1 MLEKRVWW
9 RINRAQQAEVQQTK
23 QAPSGGEVA
32 YDCASCGCVSKLVR
46 QGTLSLEVTVVRAG
60 QLGLGAVGAWNWEG
74 EPGGEGSSER
84 GTQHCARCVA
94 AVGNAARP
102 SQSQNARQPDV
113 TTGHGRSICFCV
125 CDALQPCWLEA
136 LELELVLQAEW
147 HDR

>member
-60 QLGLGAVGAWNWEG
+60 QLGLWEHG
-74 EPGGEGSSER
+74 IGRGRGREGSSER

-113 TTGHGRSICFCV
+113 TASHGRSICFCL
-125 CDALQPCWLEA
+125 CDTLQPCWLEA
-136 LELELVLQAEW
+136 LELVLQAEW

>member
-60 QLGLGAVGAWNWEG
+60 QLGLWEHGIGRGRGSLGERLKTEVQERGRRESRDEEYLAVGVG
-74 EPGGEGSSER
+74 RKVDS
-84 GTQHCARCVA
+84 A
-94 AVGNAARP
+94 ASKLPVESPAA
-102 SQSQNARQPDV
+102 QSPTAFRIRLTFPE
-113 TTGHGRSICFCV
+113 S
-125 CDALQPCWLEA
+125 
-136 LELELVLQAEW
+136 
-147 HDR
+147 

>member
-60 QLGLGAVGAWNWEG
+60 QLGLGAVGAWDWEG
-74 EPGGEGSSER
+74 SLEGRGALRGALSTVLAASRRWVRRHVPVRARTPGSL
-84 GTQHCARCVA
+84 T
-94 AVGNAARP
+94 
-102 SQSQNARQPDV
+102 
-113 TTGHGRSICFCV
+113 
-125 CDALQPCWLEA
+125 
-136 LELELVLQAEW
+136 
-147 HDR
+147 